1 MAAHPRGCPPNC
13 IKPHLLPA
21 MTIYPDPALLH
32 PSSITPE
39 IHQRNAQ
46 IAKAMAALPEWWVI
60 GPPAFRK
67 NQREGAG
74 VFPPVIFS
82 ERATTRTIESEAGP
96 LRLREF
102 LPSTGKPRGVY
113 LHLHG
118 GGWVIGGAD
127 MQDSMLLTLADHAQV
142 AVLSVHYRLAPEHRY
157 PAAPD
162 DCETAA
168 LWLLDHCA
176 AIYGA
181 EQLIIGGESAGSHLS
196 AVTLLRLRQ
205 RLGFCPFSGANFNF
219 GLFDMTLT
227 PSARAFGDER
237 LFLRTIDMLQ
247 FRDAF
252 LPGEHDLRDP
262 DISPLYGDLQN
273 LCPALFTIG
282 TRDALLDDSLFMHA
296 RWLAAGNTGQLD
308 VYPGAPPAFFRL
320 ADAHTQSAMTQQIQF
335 ICSLLK

>member
-1 MAAHPRGCPPNC
+1 MAVHPRGCPLNC
-13 IKPHLLPA
+13 IKPHPLPA
-21 MTIYPDPALLH
+21 MTTYPDPALLH

-46 IAKAMAALPEWWVI
+46 IAKAMAELPEWWVI

-67 NQREGAG
+67 NQREGSG
-74 VFPPVIFS
+74 VFPPVVFS
-82 ERATTRTIESEAGP
+82 ERATTRTIESGAGP

-142 AVLSVHYRLAPEHRY
+142 AVVSVHYRLAPEHPY

-176 AIYGA
+176 ALYDSD
-181 EQLIIGGESAGSHLS
+181 QLIIGGESAGAHLS

-205 RLGFCPFSGANFNF
+205 RLGSCPFSGANFNF
-219 GLFDMTLT
+219 GLFDMALT

-247 FRDAF
+247 FRAAF
-252 LPGEHDLRDP
+252 LPGEPKLRDP

-308 VYPGAPPAFFRL
+308 VYPGAPHAFFRL
-320 ADAHTQSAMTQQIQF
+320 GDAHTQSAMTQQIQF
-335 ICSLLK
+335 ICSQLK

>member
-308 VYPGAPPAFFRL
+308 VYPGAPHAFFRL